1 MIISSLKAKPNRRR
15 TITPK
20 AGAPREGDFVDAIV
34 TETLKDP
41 EIASYF
47 FYQSGAPANGHPTAD
62 QIKSC
67 LVFQIASATGGAET
81 YPPAASETGGFTCR
95 TMVDAHANLHIP
107 NSVFF
112 KFVTTAATVLLGL
125 GVSNDDASTV
135 ELELGW
141 GVTDLR
147 GLTESGELP
156 ALVLGHRIWGGAW
169 VLLLV
174 AMLTSVIGASLACQ
188 NVASRMWFGM
198 ARAGALPAAVARV
211 HPTHRTPTVAIGVN
225 SPRAVR

>member
-1 MIISSLKAKPNRRR
+1 MLRSRLDTRARAIALAITLASLAVGAAATAACKSDDSTPAPAVTPDASVAETGGPEPEAGPTTTLYERLGKRAGIAKA
-15 TITPK
+15 
-20 AGAPREGDFVDAIV
+20 VDAIV

-67 LVFQIASATGGAET
+67 LVFQIASATGGTET

-135 ELELGW
+135 AGFL
-141 GVTDLR
+141 D
-147 GLTESGELP
+147 
-156 ALVLGHRIWGGAW
+156 AYQ
-169 VLLLV
+169 
-174 AMLTSVIGASLACQ
+174 SVI
-188 NVASRMWFGM
+188 VDP
-198 ARAGALPAAVARV
+198 ARDGGSFVPPGDGGDAGDAAPAD
-211 HPTHRTPTVAIGVN
+211 GGGD
-225 SPRAVR
+225 